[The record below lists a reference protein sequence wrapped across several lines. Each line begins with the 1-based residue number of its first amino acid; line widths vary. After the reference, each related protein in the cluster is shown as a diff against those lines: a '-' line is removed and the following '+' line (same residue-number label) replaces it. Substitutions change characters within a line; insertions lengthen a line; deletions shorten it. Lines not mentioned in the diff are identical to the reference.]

1 MNLEK
6 QSLHR
11 KPGRARRIRSRIL
24 SAQSLALVLLI
35 LLADPS
41 AAWAHHVLGRP
52 AYSLNED
59 SNTPPAMTVETQM
72 GDYFISATVFPAFP
86 RPGEPGRVHFYA
98 THLDTGEPFRGKVR
112 FSVRDDG
119 WLYDSREESLGVQ
132 VLDDDV
138 YRQGFLFNEPGAY
151 IINVFF
157 EDGGEPYS
165 VDFPLR
171 IGAPS
176 AQLPL
181 GIAVGVILLA
191 LGVISLI
198 QRKRVLRAKL
208 AASRDARRSREAVE

>member
-1 MNLEK
+1 MNASNLM
-6 QSLHR
+6 R
-11 KPGRARRIRSRIL
+11 YRFVAF
-24 SAQSLALVLLI
+24 LALI
-35 LLADPS
+35 LLS
-41 AAWAHHVLGRP
+41 AWQTALAHHVLGRP

-98 THLDTGEPFRGKVR
+98 THLDSGQPFRGKVR

-119 WLYDSREESLGVQ
+119 WLRDSRQENLGVQ

-138 YRQGFLFNEPGAY
+138 YRQGFLFKEPGDY
-151 IINVFF
+151 IINVYF
-157 EDGGEPYS
+157 EDKGEPYS

-171 IGAPS
+171 IGKPS

-181 GIAVGVILLA
+181 GIAAGVIVAA
-191 LGVISLI
+191 LGIISLV

-208 AASRDARRSREAVE
+208 TASRDERRGREALE